1 MIIKK
6 IYNYLLKH
14 KISVQTKERA
24 LNKEDILVV
33 APYNLQVNR
42 LTQGLPEGNRT
53 GTIDKFQGQEAA
65 ISILSMT
72 ASDTEEAPRGI
83 EFLFDYRRLNVAI
96 SRAQCLSIIVMNK
109 GLYRSRARNIKQI
122 QMANNFQRLRNH
134 ATIVNGIDL

>member
-1 MIIKK
+1 
-6 IYNYLLKH
+6 
-14 KISVQTKERA
+14 
-24 LNKEDILVV
+24 
-33 APYNLQVNR
+33 
-42 LTQGLPEGNRT
+42 
-53 GTIDKFQGQEAA
+53 
-65 ISILSMT
+65 MT

-134 ATIVNGIDL
+134 ATIVDGLIC